1 MLAKVPPGDV
11 NALPVTILV
20 LFWGMEFNN
29 FLNSNSSSS
38 LLAILLF
45 ETLSLLISLFSLIFS
60 SLKDPVDFTSSRTP
74 AISFT
79 GLLNI

>member
-1 MLAKVPPGDV
+1 MLANVPPGDV
-11 NALPVTILV
+11 NALPVTILI

-29 FLNSNSSSS
+29 FLNSNNSSS

-74 AISFT
+74 AISLT

>member
-1 MLAKVPPGDV
+1 VLAKVPPGDV

-45 ETLSLLISLFSLIFS
+45 ETLSLLISLFSLIF
-60 SLKDPVDFTSSRTP
+60 
-74 AISFT
+74 
-79 GLLNI
+79 

>member
-1 MLAKVPPGDV
+1 MLANVPPGDV

-38 LLAILLF
+38 LLSILLF

-60 SLKDPVDFTSSRTP
+60 SLREPVDFTYSRTQ

-79 GLLNI
+79 GLLKI